1 MIFIISQTAGICVA
15 VCFLKSK
22 FFKVMKDELKKM
34 PVLASAEF
42 LSDEMME
49 QIENGASDVQCS
61 KGCQQACLK
70 SCQSSSRGDNTTSM
84 DVNARK
90 TLN

>member
-1 MIFIISQTAGICVA
+1 
-15 VCFLKSK
+15 
-22 FFKVMKDELKKM
+22 MKDELKKM
-34 PVLASAEF
+34 PVLASAEL

-70 SCQSSSRGDNTTSM
+70 SCQSSSRGDNTSSVSV
-84 DVNARK
+84 DVGLSKALK
-90 TLN
+90 

>member
-1 MIFIISQTAGICVA
+1 
-15 VCFLKSK
+15 
-22 FFKVMKDELKKM
+22 MKDELKKM

-61 KGCQQACLK
+61 KGCQEACLK
-70 SCQSSSRGDNTTSM
+70 SCKTSSRGDNTTSL
-84 DVNARK
+84 DVSTKK
-90 TLN
+90 TLM

>member
-1 MIFIISQTAGICVA
+1 
-15 VCFLKSK
+15 
-22 FFKVMKDELKKM
+22 MKDELKKM

-61 KGCQQACLK
+61 KGCMEACLK
-70 SCQSSSRGDNTTSM
+70 SCQSSSRGDNTSSVSL
-84 DVNARK
+84 DVDLRK
-90 TLN
+90 ALN